1 MVRALRSLQSG
12 TLTGKRVE
20 ACVLRVHG
28 QSEARLEND
37 LQVLEL
43 VNRPERGEMFDQ
55 FTLGIEEE
63 FQIVDPQTRELRSH
77 VAEILEEGKM
87 LLGEHIKPE
96 MIQSMI
102 EVGTGICRNIQE
114 ARADIT
120 RLRSIIAG
128 LAKKNGLVIVAAS
141 THPISRWQDQE
152 IFDDERYELLV
163 QELQTVARSL
173 LIFGLHVHVGMADRE
188 RAIHIMNAARY
199 FLPHVLAL
207 STSSPFWMGH
217 NTGLKSYRTEVF
229 KQFPRTDI
237 PDHFDSYL
245 GFQRYVDLLIKTG
258 CINDGKKIW
267 WDIRPH
273 PYFPTL
279 EFRVCD
285 IPTRV
290 DDTIAIAALFQAI
303 VAKLNKLIDRN
314 LGFRLYRRMLIQE
327 NKWRA
332 VRYGLEGKL
341 IDFGKQTEVP
351 VSDLVMELLE
361 FVDDVVD
368 ELGSRKEIEHVHTIL
383 ERGTSADRQ
392 LQVYRETNDLKA
404 VVDDLIKMT
413 MENVPDT
420 PDLTIPK
427 TTTTAST
434 ISK

>member
-1 MVRALRSLQSG
+1 
-12 TLTGKRVE
+12 
-20 ACVLRVHG
+20 
-28 QSEARLEND
+28 
-37 LQVLEL
+37 
-43 VNRPERGEMFDQ
+43 MFDQ

-63 FQIVDPQTRELRSH
+63 FQIVDPKTRELRSH
-77 VAEILEEGKM
+77 VAEFLDEGKM
-87 LLGEHIKPE
+87 ILGEQIKPE
-96 MIQSMI
+96 MIQSMV

-114 ARADIT
+114 ARTDIT
-120 RLRSIIAG
+120 RLRSIISG
-128 LAKKNGLVIVAAS
+128 LARKNGLAIVAAS
-141 THPISRWQDQE
+141 THPISRWQDQK

-237 PDHFDSYL
+237 PDHFDSYT
-245 GFQRYVDLLIKTG
+245 GFERYVDLLIKTH
-258 CINDGKKIW
+258 CIDNGKKIW

-285 IPTRV
+285 IPMRLEE
-290 DDTIAIAALFQAI
+290 TIAIAALCQAVI
-303 VAKLNKLIDRN
+303 AKLYQLHERN
-314 LGFRLYRRMLIQE
+314 LSFRHYNRALLME

-332 VRYGLEGKL
+332 ARYGLDGKL

-351 VSDLVMELLE
+351 ARDLIHEILE
-361 FVDDVVD
+361 FVGDVVP
-368 ELGSRKEIEHVHTIL
+368 ELGSENEIAYVRRMLL
-383 ERGTSADRQ
+383 EGGGATRQ
-392 LQVYRETNDLKA
+392 LRVFQETND
-404 VVDDLIKMT
+404 
-413 MENVPDT
+413 
-420 PDLTIPK
+420 
-427 TTTTAST
+427 
-434 ISK
+434 